1 MACPSIIHFINIIN
15 FPTISH
21 FADKT
26 LWIVQYHF
34 YMRKSMVSLLLYVNY
49 PIIIYII
56 EKNICNF
63 IKNANILIGAE
74 LHLLMSNQTD
84 STPLDSDKNR

>member
-1 MACPSIIHFINIIN
+1 MVCPSIIHPINIIN

-34 YMRKSMVSLLLYVNY
+34 YMRKSMASLLLYVNY
-49 PIIIYII
+49 PIVIYII

-63 IKNANILIGAE
+63 IKNANILVGTH
-74 LHLLMSNQTD
+74 LHLLMGNQID
-84 STPLDSDKNR
+84 STLLDSNKSR